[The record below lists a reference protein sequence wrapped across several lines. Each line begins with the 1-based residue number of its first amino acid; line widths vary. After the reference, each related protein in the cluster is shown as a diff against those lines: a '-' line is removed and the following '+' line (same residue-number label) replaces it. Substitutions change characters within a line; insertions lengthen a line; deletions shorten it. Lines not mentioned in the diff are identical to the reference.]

1 MARPDRPPGDAGLGS
16 DAGLISW
23 PALWV
28 IVAVA
33 LAIIGAIF
41 SASAHDRSFT
51 PAENAWLNRQR
62 AVDNTKC
69 CDERDAFV
77 GQSVEW
83 RIVGGRYEVF
93 YSGAW
98 RQVPPGRIMR
108 HNPADPSPFGAQALL
123 FWSPNPNDP
132 TGATLWCFAP
142 EPLM

>member
-1 MARPDRPPGDAGLGS
+1 VIG
-16 DAGLISW
+16 W
-23 PALWV
+23 PALLR
-28 IVAVA
+28 IVAIA
-33 LAIIGAIF
+33 LAILAALVA
-41 SASAHDRSFT
+41 SALAHDRNFT

-62 AVDNTKC
+62 ALDGTKC
-69 CDERDAFV
+69 CDERDAYV

-98 RQVPPGRIMR
+98 RQVPAGRVMR
-108 HNPADPSPFGAQALL
+108 HDPRDPSPFGAQALL